1 MSALWRG
8 ETELTEGGREVKAVG
23 LGYQPVIAFHC

>member
-8 ETELTEGGREVKAVG
+8 ETELTEGGGEEMAVG
-23 LGYQPVIAFHC
+23 WGSQPVIAFHC